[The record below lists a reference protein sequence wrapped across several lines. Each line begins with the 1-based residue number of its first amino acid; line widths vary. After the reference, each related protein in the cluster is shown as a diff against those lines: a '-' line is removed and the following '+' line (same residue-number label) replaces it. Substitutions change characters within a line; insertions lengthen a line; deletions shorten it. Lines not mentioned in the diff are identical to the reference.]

1 MAKKSVVKKVQNRVS
16 NLSGKEKAGIGIGL
30 TAAALAAIGGYFF
43 YGSKNAAQNRKK
55 VKGWMVKAKGEVL
68 ERIEEAKNLTREDY
82 ELIVDDVVKS
92 YKTLK
97 NASANEVSAL
107 ARELKADWKHIEK
120 SAHTPKKA
128 GKKVAAKVARKTPK
142 KK

>member
-1 MAKKSVVKKVQNRVS
+1 MAKKSVVKNVRKKVN
-16 NLSGKEKAGIGIGL
+16 NLSRKEKAGIGVGL
-30 TAAALAAIGGYFF
+30 TAATLAAIGGYFL
-43 YGSKNAAQNRKK
+43 YGSKNAAQNRKR
-55 VKGWMVKAKGEVL
+55 VKGWMMKAKGEVF

-82 ELIVDDVVKS
+82 ELIVDDVTKS

-97 NASANEVSAL
+97 NASAAEVVAL
-107 ARELKADWKHIEK
+107 ARELKDDWKQIEK

-128 GKKVAAKVARKTPK
+128 SKKVVAKVARKTPK